1 MTLDDA
7 RNNIGRS
14 VVYKPFKGCDK
25 SQYEYGVITRV
36 GDVFVFVRYG
46 SEILS
51 KATNPKDLR
60 FMI

>member
-25 SQYEYGVITRV
+25 SQYEYGVITGVNER
-36 GDVFVFVRYG
+36 FVFVRYG

-51 KATNPKDLR
+51 KATNPQDLR
-60 FMI
+60 FN